1 MRRSFYRLDRSGL
14 SLILDQ
20 LKHRGY
26 TVLGPKACGNALQW
40 RPLDCL
46 EDLPGG
52 LSTLLAPA
60 QYRLQTGS
68 ETCLFGNPGGLDSI
82 KAILHPPRQTITT
95 IRKAG
100 DQLEISQET
109 PPAAKLAF
117 VGIQSCDLAAVAAL
131 DRVLLQNG
139 EADEVYSANRAN
151 AFFLS
156 VHCTQSGPTCFC
168 ASMGTG
174 PRAKAGFDIALT
186 ERLEGEQPEYLAEA
200 GSSLGAKVLEE
211 AHALPAPPEWMRQ
224 STEATQK
231 AAEAQTRKVNRQ
243 AARAVIDSTFEHPR
257 WEQTAKRCLSCGNC
271 TSACPTCF
279 CVNYE
284 EQSSLDLASA
294 QRVRLWDS
302 CFTLSFSYIHGGSI
316 RLTPKS
322 RFRQW
327 VSHKLARWQDQFG
340 VTGCVGCGRC
350 IVWCPAAI
358 DITEEFAVL
367 EQAAG
372 SAVTAG
378 GSPHGH

>member
-1 MRRSFYRLDRSGL
+1 MRRLFYRLDCSGL

-26 TVLGPKACGNALQW
+26 TILGPQVCGNALRW
-40 RPLDCL
+40 KPLDSL
-46 EDLPGG
+46 ADLPAGIA
-52 LSTLLAPA
+52 TRLAPA
-60 QYRLQTGS
+60 QYRLQPDTG
-68 ETCLFGNPGGLDSI
+68 TGLFQNPGGLDSI

-95 IRKAG
+95 IRRTG

-109 PPAAKLAF
+109 PPSTKLAF
-117 VGIQSCDLAAVAAL
+117 LGIQPCDLAAVAAL

-139 EADEVYSANRAN
+139 ESDEVYSANRAN
-151 AFFLS
+151 AFFIAL
-156 VHCTQSGPTCFC
+156 HCTQSAPTCFC

-174 PRAKAGFDIALT
+174 PRAKTGFDIALT
-186 ERLEGEQPEYLAEA
+186 ERLEGEHSEFLAEA
-200 GSSLGAKVLEE
+200 GSSLGTKVLEE
-211 AHALPAPPEWMRQ
+211 TNALPAPPEWVRQ

-243 AARAVIDSTFEHPR
+243 AARAVIDNTFEHPR

-271 TSACPTCF
+271 TSSCPTCF

-284 EQSSLDLASA
+284 EQSSLDLSTA
-294 QRVRLWDS
+294 QRVRVWDS
-302 CFTLSFSYIHGGSI
+302 CFTLNFSYIHGGSI

-340 VTGCVGCGRC
+340 LTGCVGCGRC
-350 IVWCPAAI
+350 IVWCPAGI

-372 SAVTAG
+372 SVLAAG